1 MEREKWWQNRGTGNI
16 FVIAYFASE
25 QNDVGNMINCLLN
38 MISSLGKK
46 IIIKFHF
53 RVLYAWIEVDWLTNM
68 IKNLATGNIMNKKIV
83 VKRHISMS
91 CQRNFR
97 ICASFFLVRGVK
109 RTTYLLLWSDFSIL
123 PLFVFN
129 HSGFVYA
136 AKHIHV
142 SCL

>member
-1 MEREKWWQNRGTGNI
+1 MMTKSRNWKYFCYCIFRLRAKWRGEYDQLPLKYDKQ
-16 FVIAYFASE
+16 FE
-25 QNDVGNMINCLLN
+25 E
-38 MISSLGKK
+38 K

-97 ICASFFLVRGVK
+97 ICALFFLVRGVK